1 MAKRWPILFF
11 MLSVFGMAQPVFA
24 YESEGAWI
32 QRSSTEPSLQ
42 YRIQR
47 GEDTA
52 RLLLRRSV
60 SPRTSSWIDAVVVV
74 PKAAADIGWTL
85 NPIRRKNGDHRLEFI
100 VGGPRPLPIS
110 ELNPYWPEL
119 RRLHLAPHAVW
130 LRGKVIAVVYLPVAT
145 RASVSKRGQALELS
159 VELPRDQESN
169 DLFGLGRSR
178 IR

>member
-1 MAKRWPILFF
+1 MVKRWAMAFF
-11 MLSVFGMAQPVFA
+11 VLAIFSAAQPVFA
-24 YESEGAWI
+24 YEQDGAWV
-32 QRSSTEPSLQ
+32 QRSKTEPSLQ

-52 RLLLRRSV
+52 RLLTRRSV
-60 SPRTSSWIDAVVVV
+60 SPRTSSWIDAVVVI
-74 PKAAADIGWTL
+74 PKEAADIGWTL
-85 NPIRRKNGDHRLEFI
+85 NPIRRKNGDHRLDLI

-110 ELNPYWPEL
+110 ELSPYWPEL

-130 LRGKVIAVVYLPVAT
+130 NNGKVIAVVYLPVAT

-169 DLFGLGRSR
+169 DLLGLGRSR